1 MGRMVAVLELAAE
14 PADKGSATLRA
25 EPHGK
30 ALLGS
35 YQVVR

>member
-1 MGRMVAVLELAAE
+1 MSDMVAVLELAAE
-14 PADKGSATLRA
+14 PADKGSAALSA

-35 YQVVR
+35 YKGVS